1 MNILSKEFV
10 KGVIGSEGLPRP
22 ILPTVAFL
30 GRSNVGKSS
39 TLNAL
44 LQSKKLAISSVQPG
58 RTTEINYFIVN
69 DALYFAD
76 LPGYGYAKASIKQRE
91 KIRKLILWFL
101 SDGVA
106 RVDIAV
112 FIIDGSLGLKDTDR
126 EAIGYALEHGRRVAI
141 IANKMDKGHQNKNR
155 EILKSIQTEY
165 PEIMIFPFSAK
176 KKIGCEEVLAY
187 IEEALHIN
195 QGTGNKEQGTGKKN

>member
-1 MNILSKEFV
+1 MKILSKEFV
-10 KGVIGSEGLPRP
+10 KGVIGSEGLPQP
-22 ILPTVAFL
+22 VLPTVAFL

-39 TLNAL
+39 TINAL
-44 LQSKKLAISSVQPG
+44 LQAKKLAISSVQPG

-69 DALYFAD
+69 DACHFAD

-91 KIRKLILWFL
+91 KIRRLILWFL
-101 SDGVA
+101 SDAVT
-106 RVDIAV
+106 RVDLAI

-126 EAIGYALEHGRRVAI
+126 EAIQYGLGHGRRVAI

-155 EILKSIQTEY
+155 MILKSVQEEY

-176 KKIGCEEVLAY
+176 MKIGREEILEY
-187 IEEALHIN
+187 IEKELHLS
-195 QGTGNKEQGTGKKN
+195 

>member
-1 MNILSKEFV
+1 MKILSKEFM

-22 ILPTVAFL
+22 MLPTVAFL

-39 TLNAL
+39 TINAL
-44 LQSKKLAISSVQPG
+44 LDAKKLAISSVQPG

-91 KIRKLILWFL
+91 KIRRLILWFL
-101 SDGVA
+101 SDSVA
-106 RVDIAV
+106 RVDLAV
-112 FIIDGSLGLKDTDR
+112 FIVDGSLGLKDTDR
-126 EAIGYALEHGRRVAI
+126 EAIQYAFEHNRKVAI

-155 EILKSIQTEY
+155 MILKSMQEEY
-165 PEIMIFPFSAK
+165 PEVMIFPFSAK
-176 KKIGCEEVLAY
+176 MKIGREEVLAS
-187 IEEALHIN
+187 I
-195 QGTGNKEQGTGKKN
+195 QKELRLPG

>member
-1 MNILSKEFV
+1 MKILSKEFV

-22 ILPTVAFL
+22 MLPTVAFL

-39 TLNAL
+39 TINAL
-44 LQSKKLAISSVQPG
+44 LDAKKLAISSVQPG

-91 KIRKLILWFL
+91 KIRRLILWFL
-101 SDGVA
+101 SDSVA
-106 RVDIAV
+106 RVDLAV
-112 FIIDGSLGLKDTDR
+112 FIVDGSLGLKDTDC
-126 EAIGYALEHGRRVAI
+126 EAIQYAFEHNRKVAI

-155 EILKSIQTEY
+155 MILKSIQEEY
-165 PEIMIFPFSAK
+165 PEVMIFPFSAK
-176 KKIGCEEVLAY
+176 MKIGRVEVLQY
-187 IEEALHIN
+187 IEEELRLP
-195 QGTGNKEQGTGKKN
+195 G

>member
-1 MNILSKEFV
+1 MKILSKEFV

-39 TLNAL
+39 TINAL
-44 LQSKKLAISSVQPG
+44 LDAKKLAISSVQPG

-69 DALYFAD
+69 EDCYFVD
-76 LPGYGYAKASIKQRE
+76 LPGYGYAKASLKQRE
-91 KIRKLILWFL
+91 KIRRLILWFL

-106 RVDIAV
+106 RVDMAI
-112 FIIDGSLGLKDTDR
+112 FIIDGSLGLKATDR
-126 EAIGYALEHGRRVAI
+126 EAIGYALEHQRQVAI

-155 EILKSIQTEY
+155 EILKSIQEEY

-176 KKIGCEEVLAY
+176 MKVGCEEILEY
-187 IEEALHIN
+187 IEKELHLS
-195 QGTGNKEQGTGKKN
+195 QGTVNREQ

>member
-1 MNILSKEFV
+1 MKILSKEFV

-39 TLNAL
+39 KINAL
-44 LQSKKLAISSVQPG
+44 LDAKKLAISSVQPG

-76 LPGYGYAKASIKQRE
+76 LPGYGYAKASLKQRE
-91 KIRKLILWFL
+91 KIRRLILWFL
-101 SDGVA
+101 SDAVA
-106 RVDIAV
+106 RVDVAI
-112 FIIDGSLGLKDTDR
+112 FIIDGSLGLKDVDR
-126 EAIGYALEHGRRVAI
+126 EAIQYALEHKRKVAI

-155 EILKSIQTEY
+155 EILKSIQEEY
-165 PEIMIFPFSAK
+165 PDISIFPFSAK
-176 KKIGCEEVLAY
+176 MKIGREEVLAY
-187 IEEALHIN
+187 IEKELHLIQRTEN
-195 QGTGNKEQGTGKKN
+195 REQRTERKH